1 MQTAT
6 CRPPLFS
13 SRVPA
18 GFPSPGDDYVDK
30 RLDLNEL
37 LVPRPAATLFFW
49 VRDDAMR
56 PATLWP
62 GDILIADR
70 SIKAHHDSI
79 SLARVHGE
87 TLVRRLLTNGKTGRL
102 VADNPDF
109 PAIDLKEGLDYRILG
124 VVRYRIGEL

>member
-1 MQTAT
+1 MQTAAYL
-6 CRPPLFS
+6 PPLYA
-13 SRVPA
+13 SRVSA
-18 GFPSPGDDYVDK
+18 GFPSPADDYIDK

-37 LVPRPAATLFFW
+37 LVPRPAATLCFW

-70 SIKAHHDSI
+70 SIKAHHNRI
-79 SLARVHGE
+79 VLARVHGE
-87 TLVRRLLTNGKTGRL
+87 TLVWRLMIQGKTGRL
-102 VADNPDF
+102 VADNPHY
-109 PAIDLKEGLDYRILG
+109 PAIELKEGLDYRILG

>member
-1 MQTAT
+1 MQTLAY
-6 CRPPLFS
+6 RPPLFA
-13 SRVPA
+13 SRVSA
-18 GFPSPGDDYVDK
+18 GFPSPADDYIDK

-70 SIKAHHDSI
+70 SLKASHNRI
-79 SLARVHGE
+79 VLARVHGE
-87 TLVRRLLTNGKTGRL
+87 TLVRRLMTNGKIGRL
-102 VADNPDF
+102 VADNPDY
-109 PAIDLKEGLDYRILG
+109 PVIELKQGLDYRILG

>member
-1 MQTAT
+1 MQTLAY
-6 CRPPLFS
+6 RPPLFA
-13 SRVPA
+13 SRVSA
-18 GFPSPGDDYVDK
+18 GFPSPADDYIDK

-62 GDILIADR
+62 GNILIADR
-70 SIKAHHDSI
+70 SLKARHNHI
-79 SLARVHGE
+79 VLARVHGE
-87 TLVRRLLTNGKTGRL
+87 TLVRRLVTNGKTGRL
-102 VADNPDF
+102 VADNPDY
-109 PAIDLKEGLDYRILG
+109 PAIALKEGLDYLILG

>member
-1 MQTAT
+1 MQTAAL
-6 CRPPLFS
+6 CPPLFA
-13 SRVPA
+13 SRVSA
-18 GFPSPGDDYVDK
+18 GFPSPADDYIDK

-70 SIKAHHDSI
+70 SLKASHNRI
-79 SLARVHGE
+79 VLARVHGE
-87 TLVRRLLTNGKTGRL
+87 TLVRRLVTNGKTGRL
-102 VADNPDF
+102 VADNPYY
-109 PAIDLKEGLDYRILG
+109 PAIELKQGLDYRILG

>member
-1 MQTAT
+1 MQTAAI
-6 CRPPLFS
+6 RPPLFA
-13 SRVPA
+13 SRVSA
-18 GFPSPGDDYVDK
+18 GFPSPADDYIDK

-37 LVPRPAATLFFW
+37 LVPRPAATLFYW

-70 SIKAHHDSI
+70 SIKASHNRI
-79 SLARVHGE
+79 VLARVHGE
-87 TLVRRLLTNGKTGRL
+87 TLVRRLVIHGKTASL
-102 VADNPDF
+102 VVDNPDY
-109 PAIDLKEGLDYRILG
+109 PAIELKQGLDYRILG

>member
-1 MQTAT
+1 MQTLAY
-6 CRPPLFS
+6 RPPLFA
-13 SRVPA
+13 SRVSA
-18 GFPSPGDDYVDK
+18 GFPSPADEYIDK

-70 SIKAHHDSI
+70 SLKASHNRI
-79 SLARVHGE
+79 VLTRVNGE
-87 TLVRRLLTNGKTGRL
+87 TLVRRLMIHGKTGL
-102 VADNPDF
+102 FADNPDY
-109 PAIDLKEGLDYRILG
+109 PAIELKQGPDYRILG

>member
-1 MQTAT
+1 MQTLAY
-6 CRPPLFS
+6 RPPLYA
-13 SRVPA
+13 SRVSA
-18 GFPSPGDDYVDK
+18 GFPSPADDYIDK

-70 SIKAHHDSI
+70 SLKASHNRI
-79 SLARVHGE
+79 VLARVHGE
-87 TLVRRLLTNGKTGRL
+87 TLVRRLMTNGKIGRL
-102 VADNPDF
+102 VADNPDY
-109 PAIDLKEGLDYRILG
+109 PAIELKQGLDYRILG

>member
-1 MQTAT
+1 MQTLAY
-6 CRPPLFS
+6 RPPLFA
-13 SRVPA
+13 SRVSA
-18 GFPSPGDDYVDK
+18 GFPSPADDYIDK

-70 SIKAHHDSI
+70 SIKAHHNRI
-79 SLARVHGE
+79 VLARVHGE
-87 TLVRRLLTNGKTGRL
+87 TLVRRLVIHGKTARL
-102 VADNPDF
+102 VADNPDY
-109 PAIDLKEGLDYRILG
+109 PAIELKDGLDYRI
-124 VVRYRIGEL
+124 GEV